1 MSRTFGVEVECG
13 HVDGIPAVVE
23 LLRGAGLNAG
33 THVTQRGWWN
43 VGHDGSG
50 VEARSPILSGPAGF
64 KELRTAL
71 KAIHDGGG
79 VVTQRDGLHVHHG
92 IPDLLSNKDAIVR
105 LVRSWMDNSPHI
117 HAFIARRRSGR
128 SAYNPDWTEDQFN
141 DLFEN
146 GTTDRHVQQRYNYTT
161 GRYDG
166 PKFVAYCGPRGSL
179 NLRSLSEHGTVE
191 LRAHEGTLDPDIA
204 EAWVRFGQRFINAVV
219 NRKRPIPRCDSPE
232 ELLRKVRLGQG
243 VAVRLLDKP
252 ARDSTYIDIR
262 SFRARRQRVQGS
274 VY

>member
-13 HVDGIPAVVE
+13 HVNGIEAVVS

-33 THVTQRGWWN
+33 THVQSRGWWN
-43 VGHDGSG
+43 VGRDGSG

-71 KAIHDGGG
+71 KAIRDGGG

-92 IPDLLSNKDAIVR
+92 IPELLGDKDAIVR
-105 LVRSWMDNSPHI
+105 LVRSWMDNQVHI
-117 HAFIARRRSGR
+117 NEFIARRRRGAR
-128 SAYNPDWTEDQFN
+128 AYNPPWTEAQFD
-141 DLFEN
+141 DL
-146 GTTDRHVQQRYNYTT
+146 VQNAVANRGVRQQYDYHLNRYV
-161 GRYDG
+161 G
-166 PKFVAYCGPRGSL
+166 PKFVGQCGPRGALNLWSL
-179 NLRSLSEHGTVE
+179 NERDTVE

-204 EAWVRFGQRFINAVV
+204 EAWVRFGQRFINAVL

-252 ARDSTYIDIR
+252 ARDRTYVDIR
-262 SFRARRQRVQGS
+262 TFRARQNS
-274 VY
+274 VR